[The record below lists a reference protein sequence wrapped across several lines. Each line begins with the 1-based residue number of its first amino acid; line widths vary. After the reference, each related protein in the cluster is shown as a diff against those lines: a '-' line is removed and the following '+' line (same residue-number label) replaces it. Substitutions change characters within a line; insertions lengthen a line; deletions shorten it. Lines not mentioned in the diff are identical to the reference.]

1 MAVKKISLSD
11 VNNPLSQDAGGLQV
25 GAEKV
30 TDLDESVPAV
40 GEMPRATDVGGH
52 RMEPS
57 GILSGDTAEIGSI
70 LRMAPFVDADCAAP
84 GNGDCWFY
92 ITGGLLKFKYR
103 YGGITFEVE
112 LTEPA

>member
-1 MAVKKISLSD
+1 MAVKKVVLND
-11 VNNPLSQDAGGLQV
+11 VANPLGQNAQGLQL

-30 TDLDESVPAV
+30 MDLDESVPAA
-40 GEMPRATDVGGH
+40 GEIPRAASTDGH

-103 YGGITFEVE
+103 YGGITFEVT